1 MNDDKKFV
9 VSGVKYPTD
18 SEALKAVN
26 EINGIKY
33 VKDRTDMSNPKL
45 VLNVYNKML
54 DKNLFTTINGYKYL
68 LETRENLL
76 ASDEIDDKDVRPI
89 EAPTFGGSSFAERKK
104 SESPFKSKFINSVII
119 NVLLIIT
126 IVVMIVITTNSNN
139 LNILNYKDRLA
150 AMYEEKENELAI
162 WNSKLY
168 EMESSINAVLDENEE
183 TTTEEATDESETTV
197 AE

>member
-1 MNDDKKFV
+1 MDNEKKFV
-9 VSGVKYPTD
+9 VEGVKYPTD

-54 DKNLFTTINGYKYL
+54 DKNLFTTINGYRYL
-68 LETRENLL
+68 LEMREQLL
-76 ASDEIDDKDVRPI
+76 LCDEIDDKDVRPI
-89 EAPTFGGSSFAERKK
+89 EAPTFNGESFAERKK

-119 NVLLIIT
+119 NLLLVAT
-126 IVVMIVITTNSNN
+126 IVVMIVITTNSSN
-139 LNILNYKDRLA
+139 LNILNYKDRLQ

-162 WNSKLY
+162 WNSQLN
-168 EMESSINAVLDENEE
+168 ERESSLNAIDDEQTTEEDATEE
-183 TTTEEATDESETTV
+183 TTEEITNAY
-197 AE
+197 

>member
-1 MNDDKKFV
+1 MDNDKKFV
-9 VSGVKYPTD
+9 VEGVKYPTD

-33 VKDRTDMSNPKL
+33 VKDRADMSNPKL

-54 DKNLFTTINGYKYL
+54 DKNLFTTVNGYKYL
-68 LETRENLL
+68 LEMREQLL
-76 ASDEIDDKDVRPI
+76 LCDEIDEKDVRPI
-89 EAPTFGGSSFAERKK
+89 DAPSFGGMSFAERKK

-119 NVLLIIT
+119 NVLLVAT

-139 LNILNYKDRLA
+139 LNILNYKSRLA

-162 WNSKLY
+162 WNSQLN
-168 EMESSINAVLDENEE
+168 ERESSLKALEDEE
-183 TTTEEATDESETTV
+183 TTTESDNDSEEAAS
-197 AE
+197 AQ